1 MSTDPQTVTRASSSS
16 VGFGRFCQSV
26 LLLLIRIYFFW
37 QLFKIGLAKLEN
49 IATPIGFFTKLG
61 IPYPEIS
68 AWVVACTECFGGIL
82 IVAGLA
88 SRLAALPVTVSLTI
102 AYLVADRD
110 AVLNIWGHPDKFVK
124 ADPFPFLITALIVLV
139 FGPGKFSIDAVIKW
153 IVDRARQN
161 PGKFGLRTDA
171 VPASELKARG

>member
-68 AWVVACTECFGGIL
+68 AWVVGCTECFGGIL

-88 SRLAALPVTVSLTI
+88 SRLAAVPVTISLTV
-102 AYLVADRD
+102 AYWVADSN
-110 AVLNIWGHPDKFVK
+110 AVLNVWGHPDKFVQ
-124 ADPFPFLITALIVLV
+124 AAEFPFFFAALIVLC
-139 FGPGKFSIDAVIKW
+139 FGPGWFSLDAI
-153 IVDRARQN
+153 
-161 PGKFGLRTDA
+161 FGRLFRRK
-171 VPASELKARG
+171 SEE

>member
-1 MSTDPQTVTRASSSS
+1 MSTEAQPVTRTSSSS
-16 VGFGRFCQSV
+16 GGFGRFCQSV

-37 QLFKIGLAKLEN
+37 QLFKIGLSKLEN

-68 AWVVACTECFGGIL
+68 AYVVVAGTECFGGIL

-88 SRLAALPVTVSLTI
+88 SRLAAIPVTISMAV
-102 AYLVADRD
+102 AYWVADRN

-124 ADPFPFLITALIVLV
+124 C
-139 FGPGKFSIDAVIKW
+139 GPIPILPGS
-153 IVDRARQN
+153 VDR
-161 PGKFGLRTDA
+161 PLLRSRLVLLGRDIRKTLSA
-171 VPASELKARG
+171 

>member
-1 MSTDPQTVTRASSSS
+1 MSTDAQTVTRTSSSS
-16 VGFGRFCQSV
+16 VSFVRFCQST

-61 IPYPEIS
+61 IPFPEIN

-88 SRLAALPVTVSLTI
+88 SRLAAIPVTI
-102 AYLVADRD
+102 AMAVALWVASRD
-110 AVLNIWGHPDKFVK
+110 AVLNIWGHPDKFLK
-124 ADPFPFLITALIVLV
+124 ADPFPFFLAALIVLA
-139 FGPGKFSIDAVIKW
+139 FGPGWFSLDAI
-153 IVDRARQN
+153 
-161 PGKFGLRTDA
+161 FGRLFRRKR
-171 VPASELKARG
+171 EE

>member
-1 MSTDPQTVTRASSSS
+1 MSTEAQPVTRTSSSS
-16 VGFGRFCQSV
+16 GGIGRFCQSV

-68 AWVVACTECFGGIL
+68 AWAVASTECFGGIL

-88 SRLAALPVTVSLTI
+88 SRLAAFPVTISMAV
-102 AYLVADRD
+102 AYWVADRN
-110 AVLNIWGHPDKFVK
+110 AVLNIWGHPDKFIS
-124 ADPFPFLITALIVLV
+124 AAEFPFFLAALIVLC
-139 FGPGKFSIDAVIKW
+139 FGPGWFSLDAI
-153 IVDRARQN
+153 
-161 PGKFGLRTDA
+161 FGRLLRRRR
-171 VPASELKARG
+171 EE

>member
-1 MSTDPQTVTRASSSS
+1 MSTDPQTVTRVSSSS

-82 IVAGLA
+82 IVAGLG
-88 SRLAALPVTVSLTI
+88 SRLAAVPVTISMTV
-102 AYLVADRD
+102 AYWVADSN
-110 AVLNIWGHPDKFVK
+110 AVLNIWGHPDKFVG
-124 ADPFPFLITALIVLV
+124 AAEFPFFLAALIVLC
-139 FGPGKFSIDAVIKW
+139 FGPGWFSLDAI
-153 IVDRARQN
+153 
-161 PGKFGLRTDA
+161 FGR
-171 VPASELKARG
+171 VFRRKPEE

>member
-49 IATPIGFFTKLG
+49 IATPIGFFTKLE

-68 AWVVACTECFGGIL
+68 AWVVGCTECFGGIL

-88 SRLAALPVTVSLTI
+88 SRLAAVPVTISLTV
-102 AYLVADRD
+102 AYWVADSN
-110 AVLNIWGHPDKFVK
+110 AVLNVWGHPDKFVQ
-124 ADPFPFLITALIVLV
+124 AAEFPFFFAALIVLC
-139 FGPGKFSIDAVIKW
+139 FGPGWFSLDAI
-153 IVDRARQN
+153 
-161 PGKFGLRTDA
+161 FGRLFRRK
-171 VPASELKARG
+171 SEE